1 MVELLTRG
9 SRRHGL
15 SRALVPGSRR
25 HFTGLR
31 KTMAFLLV
39 LFACFA
45 GPMSQAAHA
54 TSTVDQF
61 VANTIGHELSNA
73 QGTFPGECVSLVSQY
88 LLQVHGITTG
98 AWGNA
103 IDYQAGGSGGNH
115 LSDNGFSWSTDQS
128 FANGDIL
135 VWGQNAGAG
144 TGPYGH
150 VGIWY
155 GGKVYD
161 QNDGRHSPAI
171 VAGYSTFWTGGYLG
185 HWRKGTV
192 TPPFTVSA
200 KSSFSTGEHIVINW
214 SSWPGATK
222 YGLTVWKPPY
232 SNDAGVVWD
241 NYVWGNSQ
249 DIGTLPA
256 GTYQIHMAAY
266 TGSTLSTLSNYL
278 DFTVVDQPANT
289 YALTYA
295 AGSGG
300 TISGTSPQ
308 TVPSGGSGTAVTAV
322 ANSGYHFVNWS
333 DGSTAN
339 PRTDTNVTANM
350 NVTANFAA
358 NPITTYTLTYL
369 AGYHGTVF
377 GNLSQTVNSGGSGTA
392 VTAYHF
398 VNWSDG
404 STANPRTDAN
414 VTANMNVTANFASP
428 LAVSIVKSP
437 AGNAYTV
444 HRYRGVASW
453 TFGGQMTASNGPVTR
468 TRIMLQTSANGRN
481 WSNCIQLRTDSS
493 GKVSIVV
500 TWKKAGTCYLR
511 WSFAGDDGWYL
522 PATSTATKVTI
533 K

>member
-1 MVELLTRG
+1 
-9 SRRHGL
+9 
-15 SRALVPGSRR
+15 
-25 HFTGLR
+25 
-31 KTMAFLLV
+31 
-39 LFACFA
+39 
-45 GPMSQAAHA
+45 MSQAAHA

-350 NVTANFAA
+350 NVTANFA
-358 NPITTYTLTYL
+358 
-369 AGYHGTVF
+369 
-377 GNLSQTVNSGGSGTA
+377 
-392 VTAYHF
+392 
-398 VNWSDG
+398 
-404 STANPRTDAN
+404 
-414 VTANMNVTANFASP
+414 SP